1 MRNYHIASTVRHS
14 GRYIEH
20 ELAAMNMS
28 DAFSMFV
35 YWLVMTHRVGVDA
48 LGELDIT
55 ETGESE

>member
-1 MRNYHIASTVRHS
+1 MRNYKIAVTVRHS

-20 ELAAMNMS
+20 ELGAMSIS
-28 DAFSMFV
+28 DAFCLFT
-35 YWLVMTHRVGVDA
+35 YWLGMTHQVGVDA

>member
-1 MRNYHIASTVRHS
+1 MRNYTIAATVRHS
-14 GRYIEH
+14 WRYIEH

-35 YWLVMTHRVGVDA
+35 YWLGINELIA
-48 LGELDIT
+48 IEAISELDIT